1 MGLKG
6 ARAPRATSDTAWCVA
21 EREAAKLTVPELA
34 AAVGV
39 AESLVAAIE
48 AGQDAPPAW
57 FRERVRN
64 LALARVEDLAQ
75 SAVQEAR
82 RRLTAH
88 PDLVPALALVDPGT
102 LATAMAEAERRR
114 RAGEDVGYEAVL
126 GEWASRPR

>member
-1 MGLKG
+1 M
-6 ARAPRATSDTAWCVA
+6 A

-48 AGQDAPPAW
+48 AGQDAPPTW
-57 FRERVRN
+57 FRERLRSI
-64 LALARVEDLAQ
+64 ALTRVEDLATF
-75 SAVQEAR
+75 AVQEAR